1 VAHFARA
8 VLEGL
13 AFSLYRIANTV
24 GSNLHRSSE
33 RIYMSGGITN
43 SEVWLQLAADV
54 FGCEVFA
61 LENTEGSAKGS
72 MLLGLLALGI
82 IKKPDEL
89 SAPDTDYKIFTANE
103 NNHQAYQDIF
113 GRFETVLKRLHN

>member
-1 VAHFARA
+1 MSRA

-24 GSNLHRSSE
+24 DLHLQRSSE

-43 SEVWLQLAADV
+43 SDVWLQLAADV

-61 LENTEGSAKGS
+61 LDNTEGSAKGS
-72 MLLGLLALGI
+72 MLLGLLAFGVI
-82 IKKPDEL
+82 TKPDGF
-89 SAPDTDYKIFTANE
+89 SAPDTEYKIFRANE
-103 NNHQAYQDIF
+103 NNHKAYQGIF
-113 GRFETVLKRLHN
+113 GRFENALIRLHN